1 MTNNFFAKACA
12 IGVLLFIFC
21 VAFEIHGSSINI
33 YADALNHPELSGD
46 IFRRYRPIRSDEWA
60 VFTPFAFSQYFSN
73 FSMISEIVRAVPTN
87 MFMTYGQAVWH
98 PALIYRPA
106 QIGYL
111 FLDQGSGLAFFWMG
125 RLIALFLVSLI
136 FADKILGV
144 NKKLA
149 VIYAIMVA
157 LSPVAQWWWAVNS
170 IAEILAAGQGL
181 VVCWKKYLETSETRQ
196 RFLFGVLFLWCAG
209 IFIFGIYPAWQ
220 VAFGYVFLVCII
232 AVSVDEKASLKIF
245 WQDKIFW
252 LAGFV
257 IMLLPIVHAVYVSQ
271 DMIKLT
277 METEYPGHRISLGG
291 DGLLSWT
298 LAYLIGIVLP
308 FKTLAPNECELA
320 TFFCAIPIGT
330 IFLFY
335 LIKKL
340 NVKDSLM
347 IGLFIITIL
356 FLLRNEIVL
365 PEFFAKL
372 TLMDRTT
379 GGRLKSAIDF
389 AQMLMLFRGLTLLK
403 DELTEKLRLILS
415 AVVMVIC
422 AATLMNFFSQE
433 FELWQI
439 VGIVVFDTVA
449 VFLIISPLNKLR
461 MGFLILMMFFMGAT
475 VNPIAKGVD
484 VLMEVPVGKKIAEIS
499 QQEKTTWLTI
509 EAPEN
514 FTIIHGAP
522 TINCCNIYPAFE
534 TWKKLDLNGENFKIY
549 NRYAHILIL
558 LTNEPTKFTLVQE
571 DLFKVDLNPLD
582 LPKLNVTHIFSR
594 NGELEKFSLP
604 TVSIKKIY
612 EENGNC
618 IYKVDSTSAQIRD
631 NLSQKIAADAE
642 FKI

>member
-1 MTNNFFAKACA
+1 M
-12 IGVLLFIFC
+12 
-21 VAFEIHGSSINI
+21 
-33 YADALNHPELSGD
+33 
-46 IFRRYRPIRSDEWA
+46 
-60 VFTPFAFSQYFSN
+60 
-73 FSMISEIVRAVPTN
+73 
-87 MFMTYGQAVWH
+87 
-98 PALIYRPA
+98 
-106 QIGYL
+106 
-111 FLDQGSGLAFFWMG
+111 
-125 RLIALFLVSLI
+125 
-136 FADKILGV
+136 
-144 NKKLA
+144 
-149 VIYAIMVA
+149 
-157 LSPVAQWWWAVNS
+157 
-170 IAEILAAGQGL
+170 
-181 VVCWKKYLETSETRQ
+181 
-196 RFLFGVLFLWCAG
+196 
-209 IFIFGIYPAWQ
+209 
-220 VAFGYVFLVCII
+220 
-232 AVSVDEKASLKIF
+232 
-245 WQDKIFW
+245 
-252 LAGFV
+252 
-257 IMLLPIVHAVYVSQ
+257 
-271 DMIKLT
+271 
-277 METEYPGHRISLGG
+277 
-291 DGLLSWT
+291 
-298 LAYLIGIVLP
+298 
-308 FKTLAPNECELA
+308 
-320 TFFCAIPIGT
+320 
-330 IFLFY
+330 
-335 LIKKL
+335 IKKL

-549 NRYAHILIL
+549 NRYAHIPAI

-582 LPKLNVTHIFSR
+582 LPKLNVTHIF
-594 NGELEKFSLP
+594 F
-604 TVSIKKIY
+604 T
-612 EENGNC
+612 
-618 IYKVDSTSAQIRD
+618 
-631 NLSQKIAADAE
+631 
-642 FKI
+642 